1 MARKFAQ
8 SELAPVAAELDKGND
23 GTTFLGNLSKLA
35 ELGFMGMNTSADHG
49 GTEAG
54 AVAFSV
60 AVTEIARACASTAV
74 TMSVTN
80 MVGEVIQLIGSEEQ
94 KTRYCITIHFFRIP
108 ADARVDV
115 GIVDPGRGHLDQYFT
130 RAR

>member
-1 MARKFAQ
+1 MARKFAG

-23 GTTFLGNLSKLA
+23 QVTFLSNLLKLA
-35 ELGFMGMNTSADHG
+35 ELGFMGMNTSADYG

-74 TMSVTN
+74 TMYPLSSN
-80 MVGEVIQLIGSEEQ
+80 SEVI
-94 KTRYCITIHFFRIP
+94 P
-108 ADARVDV
+108 
-115 GIVDPGRGHLDQYFT
+115 PGHAPNSSQ
-130 RAR
+130 

>member
-1 MARKFAQ
+1 MDFLLTEEQSMVQEMARRFAQ
-8 SELAPVAAELDKGND
+8 SELAPIAAKLDQEGDRVA
-23 GTTFLGNLSKLA
+23 FLANLSKLA
-35 ELGFMGMNTSADHG
+35 ELGFMGLNTSTEYG

-80 MVGEVIQLIGSEEQ
+80 MVCEVIEKFGTDQQ
-94 KTRYCITIHFFRIP
+94 RNKYITKITS
-108 ADARVDV
+108 
-115 GIVDPGRGHLDQYFT
+115 G
-130 RAR
+130 